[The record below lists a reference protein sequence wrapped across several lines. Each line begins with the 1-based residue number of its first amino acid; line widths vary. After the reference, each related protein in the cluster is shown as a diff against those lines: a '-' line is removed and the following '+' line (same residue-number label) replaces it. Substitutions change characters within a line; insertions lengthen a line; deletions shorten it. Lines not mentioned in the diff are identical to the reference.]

1 MNRRLIVSTILGAI
15 ILLFGFVWF
24 LQGIGIL
31 PGSVMSGSQF
41 WEMAGAVTFA
51 VGILILAFSAKG
63 LARKRKT

>member
-15 ILLFGFVWF
+15 VLLFGFVWF
-24 LQGIGIL
+24 VQGIGIL

-41 WEMAGAVTFA
+41 WEIAGAVTFA
-51 VGILILAFSAKG
+51 IGILILVFSAKG